1 MVRKVLSGR
10 FSRVSATDYH
20 DGVVLVGFCGNVWPH
35 DLTPEQKIYLMDFF
49 NMNTTNCRIPIC
61 QEWPEGVEPAYPA
74 AKTNFKNGFLL
85 MDSRK

>member
-1 MVRKVLSGR
+1 MYRKVLSGR
-10 FSRVSATDYH
+10 FSRVSDTDYR

-35 DLTPEQKIYLMDFF
+35 DLTAEQKHYIMSFY
-49 NMNTTNCRIPIC
+49 NMRPCLVELCAT
-61 QEWPEGVEPAYPA
+61 WPEGIEPAYPA